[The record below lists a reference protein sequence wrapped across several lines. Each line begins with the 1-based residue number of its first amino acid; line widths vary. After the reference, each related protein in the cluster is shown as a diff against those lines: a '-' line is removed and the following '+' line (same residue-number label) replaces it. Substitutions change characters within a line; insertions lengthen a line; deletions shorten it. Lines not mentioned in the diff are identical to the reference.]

1 MGIIFRTMFPDSA
14 TASHFSCGE
23 QKASFI
29 MCFGLA
35 PHFKNILLRSLQ
47 EMSVYVL
54 LFDKTYNHTTKDNRW
69 TFLFVTGHSNCTTM
83 YVTLVFIG
91 QLVTLTICCSK
102 SCRQLKTLI
111 SLRHCKC
118 HWMVWMSTGH
128 STSSYRNR
136 WNLST
141 ISRYWT
147 LVHVDS
153 TWFMVCSTMVL
164 LPASGKLVQRHRW
177 DQFIRS

>member
-1 MGIIFRTMFPDSA
+1 MNEFVTRDDTLHAEVLWTLKMNASHFCYRSTEDMGIIFRTMFPVSA
-14 TASHFSCGE
+14 IASHFSCGE

-69 TFLFVTGHSNCTTM
+69 TSLFVTGHSNCTTM

-91 QLVTLTICCSK
+91 QLVTLTICCRT

-118 HWMVWMSTGH
+118 HWMV
-128 STSSYRNR
+128 
-136 WNLST
+136 
-141 ISRYWT
+141 
-147 LVHVDS
+147 
-153 TWFMVCSTMVL
+153 
-164 LPASGKLVQRHRW
+164 
-177 DQFIRS
+177 